1 MTESK
6 TSGMDRRRFLKAAAG
21 AAGLAIVRPQTVRGA
36 EANSKIELGL
46 VGCGGRGRWIAR
58 LFEANGHYKIV
69 AVHDYFK
76 DRADAAAKQSKVDA
90 KRCHSGLAGYKAVTE
105 AKVDAV
111 AIMSPPYFHPEQA
124 AAAVAA
130 GKHVYVA
137 KPIAVDA
144 PGCRSIAAS
153 GKKATAGKQVFL
165 VDFQTRA
172 DKFYIEALKRVHEG
186 ALGKFAFGEST
197 YHCGRLGKRGE
208 DKTPEGRLRNW
219 VFDKALS
226 GDIITEQNIHTLDV
240 MSWIM
245 NTPPVRAFG
254 TGGRTVRVDVGD
266 CWDHFAITF
275 EYPDHVG
282 IAFSSRQFNGHGTK
296 PDGIRN
302 RMFGSLGVLETQ
314 YGGQV
319 LIRGKNFYRGGS
331 SPGIFKD
338 GAITNIAAF
347 HECIVGGKC
356 DNPTVAPSV
365 RSNLITV
372 MGRTAA
378 YTGKIVTWD
387 ETVNSKEKLDGRL
400 EGLKA

>member
-46 VGCGGRGRWIAR
+46 VGCGGRGRWTAR
-58 LFEANGHYKIV
+58 LFEANGHYKVV

-90 KRCHSGLAGYKAVTE
+90 KRCHSGLGGYKAVTDG
-105 AKVDAV
+105 KVDAV

-130 GKHVYVA
+130 GKHVYLA

-197 YHCGRLGKRGE
+197 YHCGRLGKKGD
-208 DKTPEGRLRNW
+208 DKTPEDRLRNW

-240 MSWIM
+240 MNWIM
-245 NTPPVRAFG
+245 NVPPVRAFG

-331 SPGIFKD
+331 CPGIFKD
-338 GAITNIAAF
+338 GAVTNIAAF
-347 HECIVGGKC
+347 HECIAGGKV

-365 RSNLITV
+365 QSNLITV

-378 YTGKIVTWD
+378 YTGNVVTWD
-387 ETVNSKEKLDGRL
+387 ETVKSTEKLDGRL